1 MAQRR
6 QWADGGPAV
15 CNRTQVVQQS
25 LAVSCR
31 HLLGGPGDGL
41 TIQFAVSTE
50 GRDSQASSWFTA
62 HDPRG
67 DVCRL
72 GQAGGTEAPAVTV
85 NICPSESVYVA
96 DGACQAQSRASI
108 QDGLDEG
115 FYVGLS
121 CPPAASMSPDL
132 GLRCSP
138 G

>member
-6 QWADGGPAV
+6 QWADSGPAV
-15 CNRTQVVQQS
+15 CNRTQIIQQS
-25 LAVSCR
+25 PAVSCR
-31 HLLGGPGDGL
+31 RLLGGPGDGL

-50 GRDSQASSWFTA
+50 GRRHSQASLWFTA

-72 GQAGGTEAPAVTV
+72 GQAGGTEAPVVTV

-96 DGACQAQSRASI
+96 DGARRAQSRANI

-115 FYVGLS
+115 FYVGVVL
-121 CPPAASMSPDL
+121 PY
-132 GLRCSP
+132 CSLN
-138 G
+138 